1 MALFILFGIPLAKI
15 PPIVLFFN
23 ITAASVAL
31 YRFSKRGYFVP
42 KLVFPFL
49 FASIP
54 ATFFGAWWHPDERLL
69 SLIFAAALF
78 SIALILLLKK
88 QEVKA
93 RFSMDKKATWL
104 VSLFLGAFLGF
115 LAGIMGIGG
124 GVFLGPVLLLIGF
137 ASPKYIAGICSAFV
151 LVNSA
156 VGLLSHSLQGR
167 VDLSALLF
175 LGIAVFMGAQV
186 GSFLGT
192 RKFSPLLLQRIFA
205 LILLAVSL
213 KLGVGILR

>member
-104 VSLFLGAFLGF
+104 VSFFLGAFLGF

-175 LGIAVFMGAQV
+175 LGLAVFMGAQV